1 VGTTNSH
8 HVPAVALAA
17 QGLWAAVLAL
27 PVTVTTDQATQAV
40 KYGNLYN
47 DLLEYI
53 IPVDVAF
60 YTLMVG
66 AVIALRI
73 KAPFLNRPYRTFGYP
88 IPPLIYIALAVFLV
102 ADFIYL
108 KPKTSGIGFLI
119 VLAGIPVYLIWQRIS
134 DWKRQ
139 RPRPRAEPGA

>member
-1 VGTTNSH
+1 M
-8 HVPAVALAA
+8 
-17 QGLWAAVLAL
+17 
-27 PVTVTTDQATQAV
+27 TVTTDQATQAV

-53 IPVDVAF
+53 IPVDVSF

-73 KAPFLNRPYRTFGYP
+73 KAPFLKRPYRTVAYP
-88 IPPLIYIALAVFLV
+88 LPALIYIALAVLLV
-102 ADFIYL
+102 VDFIYL

-134 DWKRQ
+134 DRKGLR
-139 RPRPRAEPGA
+139 RGPKVEPDAC